1 VGPVVSRTPSPAQLV
16 IAQAERSLRSFAPW
30 GEVPHLLRGL
40 LPVPRGAERA
50 ERSEES
56 PIPNTILIP
65 HSFLAEPAHTSTLS
79 GMQPGKS
86 VLPRS
91 GAGVSRPPRCCWS
104 SCSASPQVP
113 PSAALQQ
120 GGGGGMGTTTEVEFI
135 DQLQPGS
142 MILNALEK
150 KLLLELSAVSRITS
164 DQDLNHTQ
172 GWSRAAF
179 A

>member
-1 VGPVVSRTPSPAQLV
+1 MTYGGIV

-91 GAGVSRPPRCCWS
+91 GTSCKQNPRCCWS

-113 PSAALQQ
+113 PSAALRP
-120 GGGGGMGTTTEVEFI
+120 GGEVVAAEWG
-135 DQLQPGS
+135 QPRRS
-142 MILNALEK
+142 NSLI
-150 KLLLELSAVSRITS
+150 SSS
-164 DQDLNHTQ
+164 Q
-172 GWSRAAF
+172 AA
-179 A
+179 